1 MRNTT
6 TRTVGRALYRGL
18 PVLVLLLAGCR
29 GRETGLPATPAASTD
44 DGVSASRRTALVQAV
59 ERVAPTV
66 VSVNALE
73 RRTVS
78 GIDPRTLEFFRR
90 FFPDFPGVQDQY
102 IPRMGSGI
110 VLDSKGFFLTNDHL
124 VGRAAQI
131 WVTLPNREV
140 FECEVVG
147 TDPNYDLAV
156 IRVKQ
161 QGTEVFQTT
170 PLGNSDDL
178 MVGEWALALGNPFGN
193 FVGDPRPSVTVG
205 VVSAVHRDVKISEGS
220 AIYKDMIQTDA
231 SINPGNSG
239 GPLVNADGDVIGI
252 NTFIFSQG
260 GGSLGIGFAIPINTA
275 MSVAEELI
283 LYGHVRGVWIGMAVQ
298 QLSPAL
304 ANQLGLPDRQGLVVW
319 SLEAGSPAAR
329 AGIHLGDVVR
339 AVDGTPVRDAEE
351 ARRTIFG
358 ARVGDTIT
366 FTVARGGKLLN
377 IPVTLEPLPA
387 ERQGRQ
393 SPQ

>member
-1 MRNTT
+1 
-6 TRTVGRALYRGL
+6 
-18 PVLVLLLAGCR
+18 
-29 GRETGLPATPAASTD
+29 
-44 DGVSASRRTALVQAV
+44 
-59 ERVAPTV
+59 
-66 VSVNALE
+66 
-73 RRTVS
+73 
-78 GIDPRTLEFFRR
+78 
-90 FFPDFPGVQDQY
+90 
-102 IPRMGSGI
+102 
-110 VLDSKGFFLTNDHL
+110 

-131 WVTLPNREV
+131 WVTLPNRHV

-161 QGTEVFQTT
+161 QGTEVFQTS
-170 PLGNSDDL
+170 PLGNSDNL

-239 GPLVNADGDVIGI
+239 GPLVDADGDVIGI

-298 QLSPAL
+298 ELSPAL

-366 FTVARGGKLLN
+366 FTVARGGRLLD

-387 ERQGRQ
+387 ERQGRRT
-393 SPQ
+393 PQ

>member
-1 MRNTT
+1 MPAGDEASA
-6 TRTVGRALYRGL
+6 GRH
-18 PVLVLLLAGCR
+18 
-29 GRETGLPATPAASTD
+29 
-44 DGVSASRRTALVQAV
+44 TALVRAV
-59 ERVAPTV
+59 ERVSPTV

-73 RRTVS
+73 RRVVS
-78 GIDPRTLEFFRR
+78 GVDPRTQEFFRR
-90 FFPDFPGVQDQY
+90 FFPDFPTFQDQY

-124 VGRAAQI
+124 VGRAENI
-131 WVTLPNREV
+131 WVTLPDRRV

-156 IRVKQ
+156 IRVKE
-161 QGTEVFQTT
+161 QGTEVFQTA
-170 PLGNSDDL
+170 PLGDSDQL

-193 FVGDPRPSVTVG
+193 FVGDPRPSVSVG
-205 VVSAVHRDVKISEGS
+205 VVSAVHRDVKITEGQ

-239 GPLVNADGDVIGI
+239 GPLVNADGEVVGI

-283 LYGHVRGVWIGMAVQ
+283 LYGHVRGVWIGLAVQ
-298 QLSPAL
+298 QISPVL
-304 ANQLGLPDRQGLVVW
+304 ANQLGIADRQGLVVW

-329 AGIHLGDVVR
+329 AGIQLGDVIR
-339 AVDGTPVRDAEE
+339 AVNGTPVRDSNE

-366 FTVARGGKLLN
+366 FTVTRGKETLT
-377 IPVTLEPLPA
+377 IPVTLEPLPT
-387 ERQGRQ
+387 ERGDR
-393 SPQ
+393 